1 MRHPGAER
9 AAPRIL
15 EGLAGRLAP
24 AGPRQG
30 RDKLGRRAAPAMPL
44 VNISMYPGRTQQQKD
59 DFARAVTESAM
70 KILGAKAEHVI
81 VVFEEHPPSHWFV
94 GGKPLGS
101 A

>member
-1 MRHPGAER
+1 
-9 AAPRIL
+9 
-15 EGLAGRLAP
+15 
-24 AGPRQG
+24 
-30 RDKLGRRAAPAMPL
+30 MPL

-59 DFARAVTESAM
+59 DFARAVTESAT

-94 GGKPLGS
+94 AGRPLGP

>member
-1 MRHPGAER
+1 MRPAGEGALSRSPGD
-9 AAPRIL
+9 
-15 EGLAGRLAP
+15 AGRSRPPLRP
-24 AGPRQG
+24 YG
-30 RDKLGRRAAPAMPL
+30 RDKLGRPPAPAMPL

-59 DFARAVTESAM
+59 DFARAVTDSAM